1 VVGAVKVLMLVAHP
15 CADSFTHACAD
26 AAQTGL
32 TRGGHAV
39 DRVDLYA
46 ERFRTALSREE
57 RLAYETDDPILDPQV
72 ADHAERLK
80 QADALLVVYPTWWS
94 GLPAILKGWFERV
107 MVPGVG
113 FHFDPA
119 TNNVKPGLSHLRR
132 IMGISIYGSPRLHAY
147 FVNDNG
153 RRILTRALRMSC
165 GWRTRPKW
173 LAMYSMDTSTD
184 AERSAFLTKIET
196 TMAAL

>member
-1 VVGAVKVLMLVAHP
+1 MKVLLIVAHP
-15 CADSFTHACAD
+15 HTDSFTHACAG
-26 AAQTGL
+26 AAQAGL
-32 TRGGHAV
+32 TRGGHEV

-46 ERFRTALSREE
+46 EGFRTAMSREE

-72 ADHAERLK
+72 ADYAARLK
-80 QADALLVVYPTWWS
+80 RADALLVVYPTWWS

-119 TNNVKPGLSHLRR
+119 TNKVKPGLRHLRR
-132 IMGISIYGSPRLHAY
+132 IMGISVYGSPRLHTY

-153 RRILTRALRMSC
+153 RRIVTRALRMSC

-173 LAMYSMDTSTD
+173 LAMYAVDTSTD
-184 AERSAFLTKIET
+184 AERRAFLTEIDRQ
-196 TMAAL
+196 MARL